1 MTAKID
7 PRVDEHIE
15 QSAAFARPI
24 LNHLRE
30 LIHEA
35 CPGVEETIKWS
46 RPSFL
51 LGGRVFFGMGAF
63 KAHCRAGF
71 WHPELS
77 ALVRRELK
85 TEDETGGQFGVI
97 KSLDDLPDDETMRR
111 YLAEAVRL
119 STEPRAARPK
129 SPNAPRKPELAV
141 PADLAAL
148 FKQHPAARVAF
159 EGFSSSHRREY
170 VEWITEAKREET
182 RAKRLATTIE
192 WLTQGKPRNWKY
204 QNC

>member
-1 MTAKID
+1 MNAKTD
-7 PRVDEHIE
+7 ARVDENIA
-15 QSAAFARPI
+15 QSAPFARPI
-24 LNHLRE
+24 LKHLRQ
-30 LIHEA
+30 LIHAE
-35 CPGVEETIKWS
+35 CPGVEEAIKWG

-51 LGGRVFFGMGAF
+51 LNGRVFFGMGAF

-71 WHPELS
+71 WHPEVS
-77 ALVRRELK
+77 ALIRAELN
-85 TEDETGGQFGVI
+85 TVDEPGGQFGRI
-97 KSLDDLPDDETMRR
+97 TSLQDLPDDETMRR

-119 STEPRAARPK
+119 SAEGKTPRPK
-129 SPNAPRKPELAV
+129 PANAPRKPELAV

-148 FKQHPAARVAF
+148 LKQHPAARVAF
-159 EGFSSSHRREY
+159 EGFSPSHRREY

-182 RAKRLATTIE
+182 RTKRLATAIE

>member
-1 MTAKID
+1 MA
-7 PRVDEHIE
+7 
-15 QSAAFARPI
+15 
-24 LNHLRE
+24 
-30 LIHEA
+30 
-35 CPGVEETIKWS
+35 
-46 RPSFL
+46 
-51 LGGRVFFGMGAF
+51 AF

-71 WHPELS
+71 WHSEVS
-77 ALVRRELK
+77 ALIRRELN
-85 TEDETGGQFGVI
+85 TVDETGGQFGHI
-97 KSLDDLPDDETMRR
+97 TRLEDLPDDKTMRR

-119 STEPRAARPK
+119 NADGKAGRAKPA
-129 SPNAPRKPELAV
+129 SAPRKPELRV

-159 EGFSSSHRREY
+159 EGFSPSHRREY

-182 RAKRLATTIE
+182 RTKRLATTIE

>member
-1 MTAKID
+1 MKAKTD

-15 QSAAFARPI
+15 RSAPFARPI
-24 LNHLRE
+24 LTHLRQ
-30 LIHEA
+30 LIHDE

-46 RPSFL
+46 RPSFQL
-51 LGGRVFFGMGAF
+51 NGRIFFGMGAF

-77 ALVRRELK
+77 ALVRHELH
-85 TEDETGGQFGVI
+85 TVDETGGQFGLI
-97 KSLDDLPDDETMRR
+97 KSLADLPDDRTMRR

-119 STEPRAARPK
+119 SAEASTGRAK
-129 SPNAPRKPELAV
+129 SVTAPRKPELAV

-148 FKQHPAARVAF
+148 LKQNPHARVAF
-159 EGFSSSHRREY
+159 EGFSPSHRREY